1 MCVLLM
7 GHGYVFCSKANLLLC
22 RETRLAALFIDSGMM
37 VQLKGSLSSTDDK
50 PCFKIIAICRIN
62 WTVKLLVD

>member
-7 GHGYVFCSKANLLLC
+7 GHGYVCCRKNNLLLC
-22 RETRLAALFIDSGMM
+22 RETRLAALFMDSGTM
-37 VQLKGSLSSTDDK
+37 VQLKGSCPYTDDK
-50 PCFKIIAICRIN
+50 PCFKIIAIHGIN